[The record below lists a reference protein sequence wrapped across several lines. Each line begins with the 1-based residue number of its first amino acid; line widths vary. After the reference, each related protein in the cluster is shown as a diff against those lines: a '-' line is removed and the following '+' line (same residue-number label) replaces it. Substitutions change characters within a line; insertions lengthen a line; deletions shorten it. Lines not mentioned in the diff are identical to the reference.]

1 MSGMV
6 LCIIYPNI
14 VINITRCDEGSKT
27 DHMYPNLY
35 FPNRVLISLKKRAF
49 TAEH

>member
-35 FPNRVLISLKKRAF
+35 FPNRVPNLSKKKGF
-49 TAEH
+49 YC